1 MGQKLEKP
9 SEKDGDQSGQ
19 VGGTE
24 RPAAAEPDENGQE
37 ENGSFGELNVSSQA
51 TGQVGLH
58 TLQEARTDPQIGQPI
73 RPQGQQDTRREA
85 GGGVRES
92 QRVRRTGGQT
102 QTIPSPEETRPTP
115 TKRRNPENKA
125 AGCSGTVAMEEQGGQ
140 KHSGLASQGKGAR
153 CDPITEED
161 FVTLDDGN
169 ETSGSSGG
177 QVDVVFEARTPV
189 GKPQSRAR
197 PQKEGQSNF
206 SQSSGNV
213 LQQHATKATSRG
225 GNAKMPSTMAGS
237 LEVQGNR
244 SLPIAA
250 SEGETAQREA
260 EVTGG
265 RCRLKAASYVGA
277 ASSRTS
283 GKAEK
288 EQNLRAASDSIME
301 RQETQVE
308 RSPQIKIAG
317 ADRTRPVSRPSQD
330 NSQGLSR
337 ETESDSPECLGS
349 EIVLERCDPLLRPSL
364 LGRREGEIQR
374 EIACLKRESELVV
387 YSAVVVPQPLAH
399 WLPERDAPE
408 VSQSKEMDA
417 SSDSCGS
424 KEAVELREKPRVKGP
439 PPPVPK
445 KPKNPFVK
453 LKTAQLMSG
462 DVQRRGKDHL
472 RSEERVRRRHT
483 FHFNKDTP
491 WLAARNQDMCTLW
504 DERGTYVA
512 QSGRRPLSVDLS
524 PWEHGS
530 LERMD
535 DQYGDM
541 IDFDYCSRMGKL
553 SPDVELQNLDM
564 MQKRIFF
571 ERRSRFRSSAP
582 QPPPV
587 ARKPPN
593 PFASTETLHLPESV
607 PDNDVLRTNNELCS
621 ERRETPPAVLSERLS
636 PKADI
641 RGSRRDNRENVIDCR
656 ASKDEESGGE
666 VGSYKPVAEIVKEKN
681 QLQRNQGRVK
691 HDADKAQVRV
701 TEQSSSVKVSQM
713 KNAFDVPK
721 KSRER
726 QAEVQSSPKK
736 GKNLRDVIDN
746 HSLAF
751 RQENMSTRDVFQLHV
766 TSAEIRNIYWLT
778 ITMLNLSV
786 KGRVVLAQQSSAKQL
801 IPTFTVYKEKFSNL
815 SDVSM
820 NADEN

>member
-19 VGGTE
+19 VGGAE
-24 RPAAAEPDENGQE
+24 RPAAAVPDENGQE
-37 ENGSFGELNVSSQA
+37 ANGSFGELNVSSQA
-51 TGQVGLH
+51 AGQVGLH

-73 RPQGQQDTRREA
+73 RPQGQRDTRREP

-92 QRVRRTGGQT
+92 QSVGRTGGQT
-102 QTIPSPEETRPTP
+102 QTTPSPEETRPTP
-115 TKRRNPENKA
+115 TKGRNPENKA

-140 KHSGLASQGKGAR
+140 KHSGLAGQGAR
-153 CDPITEED
+153 CNPVTEED
-161 FVTLDDGN
+161 FVMLDDGD
-169 ETSGSSGG
+169 ETSVSSGG
-177 QVDVVFEARTPV
+177 QVHVVFEARAPV
-189 GKPQSRAR
+189 GKPQSQAR
-197 PQKEGQSNF
+197 RLEEGQSNF
-206 SQSSGNV
+206 SQSSRNV
-213 LQQHATKATSRG
+213 LRQRATKATSRG
-225 GNAKMPSTMAGS
+225 GNAEMPSTMAGS

-244 SLPIAA
+244 SSAIAA

-301 RQETQVE
+301 RQETPVE
-308 RSPQIKIAG
+308 RSPQITAAG
-317 ADRTRPVSRPSQD
+317 ADRTGRVSRPSQD

-349 EIVLERCDPLLRPSL
+349 EIVLERCDPLPRPSL

-374 EIACLKRESELVV
+374 EIACLKRESQLVV
-387 YSAVVVPQPLAH
+387 HSAVVAPQPVTH

-408 VSQSKEMDA
+408 VSQ
-417 SSDSCGS
+417 G
-424 KEAVELREKPRVKGP
+424 KEADAPSDPCAPKEAAELREKPRVKGP

-462 DVQRRGKDHL
+462 EVQRRGKDHL

-483 FHFNKDTP
+483 FHFNQDTP

-504 DERGTYVA
+504 DERGAYVA
-512 QSGRRPLSVDLS
+512 AGGRRPLSVDLS

-564 MQKRIFF
+564 MQRRVFF

-593 PFASTETLHLPESV
+593 PFASTEALHLRESV
-607 PDNDVLRTNNELCS
+607 PDNDVPRADNQLCS
-621 ERRETPPAVLSERLS
+621 ERREAPPAVLSERLS

-641 RGSRRDNRENVIDCR
+641 RGSRRDNRENVMDCR
-656 ASKDEESGGE
+656 GSKDEESGGGGGE

-681 QLQRNQGRVK
+681 QLQRNQGRVRQ
-691 HDADKAQVRV
+691 DADKAQARV
-701 TEQSSSVKVSQM
+701 TEQSSSVRVSQM

-736 GKNLRDVIDN
+736 GKNLRA
-746 HSLAF
+746 S
-751 RQENMSTRDVFQLHV
+751 
-766 TSAEIRNIYWLT
+766 
-778 ITMLNLSV
+778 ITALPL
-786 KGRVVLAQQSSAKQL
+786 GRKACQRA
-801 IPTFTVYKEKFSNL
+801 TCFSF
-815 SDVSM
+815 M
-820 NADEN
+820 

>member
-1 MGQKLEKP
+1 MPLFYQGCHTATVMGQKLEKP
-9 SEKDGDQSGQ
+9 SEKDGDQSGR
-19 VGGTE
+19 VGGSE
-24 RPAAAEPDENGQE
+24 RPAATEQDENGQE
-37 ENGSFGELNVSSQA
+37 DNGSFGELNVSSQA
-51 TGQVGLH
+51 TGKTGLH

-73 RPQGQQDTRREA
+73 RPQGQRDTRREP

-92 QRVRRTGGQT
+92 QSVGGTGGQT

-125 AGCSGTVAMEEQGGQ
+125 AGCGGTVAMEEQGGQ
-140 KHSGLASQGKGAR
+140 KHTGLAGQGKGAR
-153 CDPITEED
+153 CDPNTEED
-161 FVTLDDGN
+161 FVMLDDGN
-169 ETSGSSGG
+169 KTSVSSGG
-177 QVDVVFEARTPV
+177 QVNVVFEARTPV
-189 GKPQSRAR
+189 GNPQSHTAR
-197 PQKEGQSNF
+197 RLKEPSRNVPQQY
-206 SQSSGNV
+206 
-213 LQQHATKATSRG
+213 ATKATSRG
-225 GNAKMPSTMAGS
+225 GNADVPSAMAGS
-237 LEVQGNR
+237 LEVQGKR

-250 SEGETAQREA
+250 SEGETAQRVA

-283 GKAEK
+283 GEAEK
-288 EQNLRAASDSIME
+288 EQNLRAASDSVME
-301 RQETQVE
+301 RQETLVE
-308 RSPQIKIAG
+308 RSPQIKIAS
-317 ADRTRPVSRPSQD
+317 ADRTGPVSLPSQD

-337 ETESDSPECLGS
+337 ETESDPPECLSSG
-349 EIVLERCDPLLRPSL
+349 IVLERCEPLPRPSL
-364 LGRREGEIQR
+364 LGRRDGEIQR
-374 EIACLKRESELVV
+374 EIACLKRESELVCC
-387 YSAVVVPQPLAH
+387 SAVVAPQPLAH

-408 VSQSKEMDA
+408 VSQGKEMDA
-417 SSDSCGS
+417 TSDSCGL

-462 DVQRRGKDHL
+462 DVKRRGKDHL

-483 FHFNKDTP
+483 FHFKEDAP

-504 DERGTYVA
+504 DERGAYVA
-512 QSGRRPLSVDLS
+512 PSGRRPLSVDLS

-530 LERMD
+530 LECMD

-541 IDFDYCSRMGKL
+541 IDFDYCTRMGKL
-553 SPDVELQNLDM
+553 SPDVELQDLDM
-564 MQKRIFF
+564 MQRRIFF

-607 PDNDVLRTNNELCS
+607 PDNDVLRTNPELCS
-621 ERRETPPAVLSERLS
+621 ERREIPPAVQSERLS

-641 RGSRRDNRENVIDCR
+641 RSSRRNNRENVADCR

-666 VGSYKPVAEIVKEKN
+666 VSSYKPVAEIVKEKN
-681 QLQRNQGRVK
+681 QLQRNRGRVK
-691 HDADKAQVRV
+691 PDADKAQVRA
-701 TEQSSSVKVSQM
+701 TEQSSSVRVSQM

-736 GKNLRDVIDN
+736 GKNLRDVVDN
-746 HSLAF
+746 HGHAV
-751 RQENMSTRDVFQLHV
+751 RQENTRRVSASCDRGRK
-766 TSAEIRNIYWLT
+766 AEIREIYWLI
-778 ITMLNLSV
+778 ITMLEL
-786 KGRVVLAQQSSAKQL
+786 
-801 IPTFTVYKEKFSNL
+801 
-815 SDVSM
+815 
-820 NADEN
+820 